1 MSKERIQQKN
11 PDVTDALVDATGR
24 LMEQLGYRK
33 TSMEDIAAAAGVSR
47 ATAYLYFPNK
57 EAMLVAW
64 IDRRT
69 SERLLA
75 LQAVIRAEADPIQRV
90 RKAVLARIEF
100 SLDGARGWG
109 ERIDELLTAVRL
121 APEEWRRRMLHDE
134 AALLVETLSLPC
146 FRCPV
151 SPQATSE
158 LLSLAT
164 HGLFYNH
171 LGRHRLDE
179 KHDLR
184 QQAEQLIDL
193 LLGGIVRS

>member
-1 MSKERIQQKN
+1 MSKERILQKN
-11 PDVTDALVDATGR
+11 PEVTDALVEATGR

-64 IDRRT
+64 LDRRT
-69 SERLLA
+69 SERLKA
-75 LQAVIRAEADPIQRV
+75 LKAVIDSEPDPIERV
-90 RKAVLARIEF
+90 RKVVLARIEF
-100 SLDGARGWG
+100 SLDGARSWG
-109 ERIDELLTAVRL
+109 DRIDELLTAVRL
-121 APEEWRRRMLHDE
+121 APEDWRRRMLHDE
-134 AALLVETLSLPC
+134 AALLSETLSQPC

-164 HGLFYNH
+164 HGIFYNH

-179 KHDLR
+179 TQELR

-193 LLGGIVRS
+193 LLGGIVRH